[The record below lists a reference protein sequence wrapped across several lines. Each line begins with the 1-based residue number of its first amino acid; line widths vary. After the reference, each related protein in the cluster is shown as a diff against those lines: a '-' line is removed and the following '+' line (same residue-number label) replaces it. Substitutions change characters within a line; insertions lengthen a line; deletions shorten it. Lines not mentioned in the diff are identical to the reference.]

1 MQVVWVVLVRRG
13 VDVQLVAG
21 LSIVFD
27 SFQRMS
33 QLPDSIEPGAS
44 SSSMVFFVV
53 LAAYFLPAR
62 LTIAYATLLAGV
74 LTWMSYQVDAWNPS
88 TALPS
93 SAQVVLSS
101 GLVLAF
107 IMSRVRRTESELQD
121 IARRH
126 LMSLRR
132 IEQVDASRHRLIANV
147 SHELRTP
154 LTATIGAIETMR
166 RDDVPLTDAQ
176 RERLL
181 EIASSGGLRLLSL
194 VEDLLT
200 IGTTRPDSIALS
212 TDPLR
217 LSEIARDAIVGIDP
231 GEDRDVIVN
240 VIADP
245 WIRAD
250 RMRLM
255 QVTSN
260 LVVNAV
266 RHGAGDIVVETDL
279 HDDHARLRV
288 LDSGPGITPDHVDEL
303 FLPFAKFSARRDSTG
318 LGLAIC
324 RTLVE
329 AHAGTISY
337 ERVEDRLT
345 AFTVDLPVFEPA
357 QARAR

>member
-1 MQVVWVVLVRRG
+1 
-13 VDVQLVAG
+13 
-21 LSIVFD
+21 
-27 SFQRMS
+27 
-33 QLPDSIEPGAS
+33 
-44 SSSMVFFVV
+44 
-53 LAAYFLPAR
+53 
-62 LTIAYATLLAGV
+62 
-74 LTWMSYQVDAWNPS
+74 
-88 TALPS
+88 
-93 SAQVVLSS
+93 
-101 GLVLAF
+101 
-107 IMSRVRRTESELQD
+107 
-121 IARRH
+121 
-126 LMSLRR
+126 MSLRR

-154 LTATIGAIETMR
+154 LTSTIGAIETMR

-181 EIASSGGLRLLSL
+181 EIASNGGLRLLSL

-212 TDPLR
+212 IDPLR

-255 QVTSN
+255 QVTTN

-266 RHGAGDIVVETDL
+266 RHGAGDVVVETDL

-288 LDSGPGITPDHVDEL
+288 LDSGPGIAPNHVDEL
-303 FLPFAKFSARRDSTG
+303 FLPFAKFSTRRDSTG

-345 AFTVDLPVFEPA
+345 AFTVDLPVFEQVRA
-357 QARAR
+357 SAR